1 MIYWKK
7 FVVKLG
13 FLTIYLDFHK
23 TFNQNLFALI
33 IQSKPKCNSVYFKL
47 LLRFRS
53 LFNFILMAIEVSSN
67 QTIMPSEGVFQ
78 CNVCKSIDLL
88 IFDTIQ
94 QVTLRYK
101 RPNSSAIFKEIS
113 KAHAINFTEED
124 IENRIVGLI
133 NEKKTC

>member
-1 MIYWKK
+1 M
-7 FVVKLG
+7 
-13 FLTIYLDFHK
+13 TIYLDFHK
-23 TFNQNLFALI
+23 TFDQNLFALI
-33 IQSKPKCNSVYFKL
+33 IQSEPKCNSVYFKL

-53 LFNFILMAIEVSSN
+53 LFTFILTAIEVSSN

-101 RPNSSAIFKEIS
+101 RPNSSAIFEEIS
-113 KAHAINFTEED
+113 KAHKINFTEED